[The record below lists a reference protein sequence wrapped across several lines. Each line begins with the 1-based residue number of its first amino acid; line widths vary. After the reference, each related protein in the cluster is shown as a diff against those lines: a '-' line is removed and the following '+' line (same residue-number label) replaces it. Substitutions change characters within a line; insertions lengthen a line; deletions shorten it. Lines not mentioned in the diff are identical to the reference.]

1 MLSVALT
8 GNIAAGKTTV
18 ARLFRQWGATVI
30 DADRLAQEAQ
40 APGGPVLA
48 RIAERFGPGVLAPD
62 GSLDRAALRRLV
74 LADPEALRALNA
86 MVHPEVHRRRR
97 ALLAEARARGDRIV
111 VTDIPLLFEADDPSA
126 YDAVVLV
133 DAPGEV
139 REARI
144 VRERG
149 LDPDEALRMLASQ
162 LPAASKRARSD
173 FVIDNAGDLGALE
186 EAARR
191 VWLAL
196 EARAAA
202 GRV

>member
-48 RIAERFGPGVLAPD
+48 GIAERFGPSVLTPD
-62 GSLDRAALRRLV
+62 GSLDRAALRGLV
-74 LADPEALRALNA
+74 LADPDALRALNA
-86 MVHPEVHRRRR
+86 IVHPEVHRRRR
-97 ALLAEARARGDRIV
+97 ALLAEARARGERIV

-126 YDAVVLV
+126 YDVVVLV
-133 DAPGEV
+133 DAPGDV
-139 REARI
+139 RQARI
-144 VRERG
+144 VRGRG
-149 LDPDEALRMLASQ
+149 LDPDEARRMLASQ
-162 LPAASKRARSD
+162 LPAETKRARSD
-173 FVIDNAGDLGALE
+173 FVIDNAGDPVALE
-186 EAARR
+186 DAARR

-196 EARAAA
+196 EAKAAA
-202 GRV
+202 GGA

>member
-1 MLSVALT
+1 VLSVALT

-30 DADRLAQEAQ
+30 DADRLAQETQ
-40 APGGPVLA
+40 AAGGPVLA
-48 RIAERFGPGVLAPD
+48 RIGERFGPGVLLPD

-149 LDPDEALRMLASQ
+149 LDPDEARRMLASQ
-162 LPAASKRARSD
+162 LPVEPKRARSD
-173 FVIDNAGDLGALE
+173 FVIDNAGDPAALE
-186 EAARR
+186 HAARR

-202 GRV
+202 GRA

>member
-30 DADRLAQEAQ
+30 DADQLAQEAQ
-40 APGGPVLA
+40 SPGGPVLA

-62 GSLDRAALRRLV
+62 GSLDRAALRQLV
-74 LADPEALRALNA
+74 LADPEELRALNA
-86 MVHPEVHRRRR
+86 IVHPEVHRRRR

-126 YDAVVLV
+126 YDVVVLV
-133 DAPGEV
+133 DAPADL
-139 REARI
+139 RQARI

-149 LDPDEALRMLASQ
+149 LDPDEASRMLASQ

-173 FVIDNAGDLGALE
+173 FVIDNAGDPAALE
-186 EAARR
+186 DAARR

>member
-48 RIAERFGPGVLAPD
+48 RIAERFGAGVLVPD
-62 GSLDRAALRRLV
+62 GSLDRAALRRAV

-86 MVHPEVHRRRR
+86 IVHPEVHRRRQ
-97 ALLAEARARGDRIV
+97 ALLAEARARGDRVV

-133 DAPGEV
+133 DAPSDV
-139 REARI
+139 RRARI

-149 LDPDEALRMLASQ
+149 LDPDEARRMLDAQ
-162 LPAASKRARSD
+162 LPAEAKRARSD
-173 FVIDNAGDLGALE
+173 FVIDNVGDPAALE
-186 EAARR
+186 QAARR

-202 GRV
+202 DRA

>member
-48 RIAERFGPGVLAPD
+48 RIAERFGAGVQAPD
-62 GSLDRAALRRLV
+62 GSLDRAALRRAV

-86 MVHPEVHRRRR
+86 IVHPEVHRRRR
-97 ALLAEARARGDRIV
+97 ALLAEARVRGDRIV

-133 DAPGEV
+133 DAPTDV
-139 REARI
+139 RQARI

-149 LDPDEALRMLASQ
+149 LDPEEARRMLGAQ
-162 LPAASKRARSD
+162 LPAEAKRARSD
-173 FVIDNAGDLGALE
+173 FVIDNVGDPAALE
-186 EAARR
+186 QAARR

-202 GRV
+202 GRA

>member
-1 MLSVALT
+1 MLSIALT

-48 RIAERFGPGVLAPD
+48 RIAERFGPAVLAPD

-86 MVHPEVHRRRR
+86 IVHPEVHRRRR

-111 VTDIPLLFEADDPSA
+111 ITDIPLLFEADDPSA

-139 REARI
+139 RRARI

-149 LDPDEALRMLASQ
+149 LDPDEARRMLASQ

-186 EAARR
+186 DAARR

-196 EARAAA
+196 EARASA

>member
-1 MLSVALT
+1 VLSVALT

-48 RIAERFGPGVLAPD
+48 RIAERFGAGVLLPD
-62 GSLDRAALRRLV
+62 GSLDRAALRRVV
-74 LADPEALRALNA
+74 LADPDALRALNA
-86 MVHPEVHRRRR
+86 IVHPAVHRRRE
-97 ALLAEARARGDRIV
+97 ALLAEARARGERIV

-133 DAPGEV
+133 DAPSAV
-139 REARI
+139 RQARI

-149 LDPDEALRMLASQ
+149 LDPEEARRMLGAQ
-162 LPAASKRARSD
+162 LPAEAKRARSD
-173 FVIDNAGDLGALE
+173 FVIDNTGDSAALE
-186 EAARR
+186 GAARR

-196 EARAAA
+196 EAKAAA
-202 GRV
+202 GGA

>member
-18 ARLFRQWGATVI
+18 ARLFQAWGATVI

-48 RIAERFGPGVLAPD
+48 RIAERFGPGVLRPD
-62 GSLDRAALRRLV
+62 GSLNRAALRRV
-74 LADPEALRALNA
+74 VMADAGALQALNA
-86 MVHPEVHRRRR
+86 IVHPEVHRRRR
-97 ALLAEARARGDRIV
+97 AELALARDRGARIV
-111 VTDIPLLFEADDPSA
+111 VTDIPLLFEADDPAA

-133 DAPGEV
+133 DAPPAV
-139 REARI
+139 RRDRI

-149 LDPDEALRMLASQ
+149 LAPEEADRLLAAQ
-162 LPAASKRARSD
+162 LPAGAKRARSD
-173 FVIDNAGDLGALE
+173 FIIENDGDYAVLE
-186 EAARR
+186 RAARE
-191 VWLAL
+191 VWHAL

-202 GRV
+202 PRA

>member
-30 DADRLAQEAQ
+30 DADQLAQEAQ
-40 APGGPVLA
+40 SPGGPVLA

-62 GSLDRAALRRLV
+62 GSLDRAALRQLV
-74 LADPEALRALNA
+74 LADPEELRALNA
-86 MVHPEVHRRRR
+86 IVHPEVHRRRR

-126 YDAVVLV
+126 YDVVVLV
-133 DAPGEV
+133 DAPGDL
-139 REARI
+139 RQARI

-149 LDPDEALRMLASQ
+149 LDPDEASRMLASQ

-173 FVIDNAGDLGALE
+173 FVIDNAGDPAALE
-186 EAARR
+186 DAARR

>member
-1 MLSVALT
+1 MFSVALT

-48 RIAERFGPGVLAPD
+48 QIAARFGAGVLAPD
-62 GSLDRAALRRLV
+62 GSLERAALRRAV
-74 LADPEALRALNA
+74 LADPDALRALNA
-86 MVHPEVHRRRR
+86 IVHPEVHRRRQ

-111 VTDIPLLFEADDPSA
+111 ITDIPLLFEADDPSA

-133 DAPGEV
+133 DAPGDV
-139 REARI
+139 RQARI
-144 VRERG
+144 VQERG
-149 LDPDEALRMLASQ
+149 LDPEEARRMLGAQ
-162 LPAASKRARSD
+162 LPAEAKRARSD
-173 FVIDNAGDLGALE
+173 FVIDNVGDLAALE
-186 EAARR
+186 QAARR

-196 EARAAA
+196 EAKAAA
-202 GRV
+202 GGA

>member
-40 APGGPVLA
+40 APGGPVLS
-48 RIAERFGPGVLAPD
+48 RTVQRFGPGVLLPD
-62 GSLDRAALRRLV
+62 GTLDRAALRRLV

-86 MVHPEVHRRRR
+86 IVHPEVHRRRQ

-133 DAPGEV
+133 DAPVELRV
-139 REARI
+139 ARV

-149 LDPDEALRMLASQ
+149 LAPEEAQRMVAAQ
-162 LPAASKRARSD
+162 LPAEAKRPRSD
-173 FVIDNAGDLGALE
+173 FVIDNVGDPAALE
-186 EAARR
+186 HAARR

-196 EARAAA
+196 EARAGVGPA
-202 GRV
+202 

>member
-30 DADRLAQEAQ
+30 DADRLAQETQ
-40 APGGPVLA
+40 AAGGPVLA
-48 RIAERFGPGVLAPD
+48 RIAERFGPGVLLPD

-149 LDPDEALRMLASQ
+149 LDPDEARRMLASQ
-162 LPAASKRARSD
+162 LPVEPKRARSD
-173 FVIDNAGDLGALE
+173 FVIDNAGDPAALE
-186 EAARR
+186 RAARR

-202 GRV
+202 GRA